1 MKIRTLLML
10 VVLVLVAGFVALNWT
25 AFMTPTTLSLGL
37 AEIQAPLGMVM
48 LGLLLALTAMFLA
61 FVVYLQTS
69 VLFDARHHARE
80 LRTNR
85 ELADKAEASRFTELR
100 AALDLGL
107 TQQGELD
114 AASRAALLTR
124 MDQLD
129 RGLRAALEQTEASLS
144 AYVGELE
151 DRYEKGAAGK
161 LAQPRD

>member
-10 VVLVLVAGFVALNWT
+10 VVLVVLSGFVALNWH
-25 AFMTPTTLSLGL
+25 AFMAPTLLSIGL
-37 AEIQAPLGMVM
+37 AEIQAPLGLVM

-107 TQQGELD
+107 TRQAELD
-114 AASRAALLTR
+114 ALSRAALLTR
-124 MDQLD
+124 VDQLD
-129 RGLRAALEQTEASLS
+129 QGLRAALEQTEASLS

-151 DRYEKGAAGK
+151 NRYEKGAAGK
-161 LAQPRD
+161 MVRAQD